1 MYEVFIDGKPLYYP
15 GDDDYAIT
23 DPKISLSLG
32 DSGSFALTVPATN
45 PMHDKAITRQSIIE
59 AKINGTTV
67 FTGEVRERSHDD
79 DLNEE
84 IYAVG
89 ELAWLFD
96 SIQPQAEYHDI
107 TPAAFL
113 GKLIAQH
120 NSQMAAGAKRFT
132 VGMVDVHDPNDSLY
146 RYTNF
151 ETTLDDMRD
160 KLSKRLGGV
169 FRVRHVGSTRY
180 LDYVT
185 EDTYGVQ
192 CSQTI
197 RFGENLLDYADSFT
211 VDDICSVVIPL
222 GKKLDNKD
230 GDNSDIG
237 DLEKYTDVTSVNGGK
252 NYVSNAALV
261 SRFGYVWA
269 TRHWDD
275 VAVPAN
281 LLTKANEWLASDQYE
296 KLTLTVKA
304 VDLSIT
310 DEAFEAI
317 RVGDRVRVISE
328 PYGLD
333 KIFLVRSRTYNLSN
347 PEDDTITLGDSAKVS
362 FAAAQTKATTAA
374 RSDSESGRY
383 QMTEWLKTA
392 IDNTTAMMTGDRG
405 GYKYT
410 EYDLQGRWLADY
422 IMDSPDKATAK
433 GVKKVNMNGTAY
445 SRTGIEGPYDTGIM
459 ADGTVI
465 GKYIKA
471 HSITAEQIDQ
481 SYTDTFEDAD
491 TKLNNRITTEV
502 STLNNTISLKVSGVQ
517 TNLNNVKTNLQSQIT
532 VNANGIASKVSK
544 GQVRSQINQ
553 ESDLISISANKF
565 KWTSSYSS
573 LTADGVLTAT
583 KAVLNNCNVSGNFMC
598 GSETG
603 WNLKLNSG
611 ALIGYING
619 STEVGRIS
627 PNSSSYDTSTGQ
639 TYKTLQITT
648 QGALRISSPRIA
660 VAASSNVGTTAT
672 WGMTGSRSVVTRIED
687 LGGGSIRWYTGS
699 ATFINGICTAFPS

>member
-1 MYEVFIDGKPLYYP
+1 MYEVFLDDKRIYYP
-15 GDDDYAIT
+15 GDADCAIF
-23 DPKISLSLG
+23 DPKLELSLG
-32 DSGSFALTVPATN
+32 DSGSITFSVPLTN
-45 PMHDKAITRQSIIE
+45 PLYGKAITRKSIVE
-59 AKINGTTV
+59 AKLNGTSI
-67 FTGEVRERSHDD
+67 FIGEVRERSHDSE
-79 DLNEE
+79 LNEE

-96 SIQPQAEYHDI
+96 SIQPQAEYHDV
-107 TPAAFL
+107 TPAQFL
-113 GKLIAQH
+113 TKMVAQH
-120 NSQMAAGAKRFT
+120 NSQMAAGAKQFT

-146 RYTNF
+146 RYTNY
-151 ETTLDDMRD
+151 EATLADMRD

-197 RFGENLLDYADSFT
+197 RFGENLLDYADNFT

-222 GKKLDNKD
+222 GKRLDNKD

-237 DLEKYTDVTSVNGGK
+237 DLEKYTEVTSVNGGK
-252 NYVSNAALV
+252 NYVANAALV
-261 SRFGYVWA
+261 NRFGYVWA
-269 TRHWDD
+269 TRTWDD
-275 VAVPAN
+275 VAIPAN

-304 VDLSIT
+304 VDLSLT
-310 DEAFEAI
+310 DEEFEAI

-333 KIFLVRSRTYNLSN
+333 KIFLVRSRTYNFAD
-347 PEDDTITLGDSAKVS
+347 PEDDTITLGDNAAVS
-362 FAAAQTKATTAA
+362 YAAAQTKATSAA

-410 EYDLQGRWLADY
+410 EYDSQGRWLADY

-433 GVKKVNMNGTAY
+433 VVKKVNMNGTAY
-445 SRTGIEGPYDTGIM
+445 SRTGVEGPYDTGIM
-459 ADGTVI
+459 ADGTII

-471 HSITAEQIDQ
+471 HSITTEQISQ
-481 SYTDTFEDAD
+481 SYTDHFEDAD
-491 TKLNNRITTEV
+491 TGLDNRITTEV

-517 TNLNNVKTNLQSQIT
+517 TDLNNVRTNLQSQIT
-532 VNANGIASKVSK
+532 VNANGIQSKVSK

-553 ESDLISISANKF
+553 ESDLISITANKF
-565 KWTSSYSS
+565 MWSSNYSS
-573 LTADGVLTAT
+573 LTQYGILTAT
-583 KAVLNNCNVSGNFMC
+583 SAVLKNCNVTGTFEC
-598 GSETG
+598 G
-603 WNLKLNSG
+603 
-611 ALIGYING
+611 
-619 STEVGRIS
+619 
-627 PNSSSYDTSTGQ
+627 SSSYSLARMTGGGIHFYYNDQESLQIIPIPKYTSGERGGFIQCPSGSTYLGLRAPKLYTATDTS
-639 TYKTLQITT
+639 
-648 QGALRISSPRIA
+648 
-660 VAASSNVGTTAT
+660 SNGTI
-672 WGMTGSRSVVTRIED
+672 GLTGSRKVIIDIYEN
-687 LGGGSIRWYTGS
+687 GGGSIGWRYGT
-699 ATFINGICTAFPS
+699 AQFINGICVAFPS